1 MKLFKIIT
9 LIFSAITFLSA
20 GIANS
25 EPEGISVGVV
35 QSIDLKSG
43 ILTVATSGKGD
54 PIKMGDLLYIRV
66 DDKVVLLR
74 ATFPMMTTSKC
85 KPEGKNRKLFHK
97 AEKNMEVFRFK
108 RGVEDSQSIAKD
120 AERIDSHNKIYKV
133 GDRGPGGGWIFYD
146 KGDSD
151 DGWRYLEAAPVDQ
164 SEGIQW
170 FNGVSLE
177 TGATDKA
184 IGRGKSNTQRIINI
198 QGKGKYAA
206 SICADYNGGSK
217 RDWFLPSKNELEMM
231 FDFFIRSG
239 MENFQRNYYY
249 WSSTESRVGY
259 ASYQGINYSNPAG
272 AKYINNRV
280 RAIRAFDN

>member
-1 MKLFKIIT
+1 MKLFNKIT
-9 LIFSAITFLSA
+9 LIILVITILSA
-20 GIANS
+20 GIVNS

-35 QSIDLKSG
+35 QSIDIKTG
-43 ILTVATSGKGD
+43 VIIVASSSATD
-54 PIKMGDLLYIRV
+54 AVKMGDLFYIRING
-66 DDKVVLLR
+66 KVVLLR
-74 ATFPMMTTSKC
+74 VTFPMMTTSKC
-85 KPEGKNRKLFHK
+85 KPEGKNRSLWTK
-97 AEKNMEVFRFK
+97 AEKRMAVYK
-108 RGVEDSQSIAKD
+108 YKSGIEDNHAIADNYTAIDAQSIV
-120 AERIDSHNKIYKV
+120 YKV
-133 GDRGPGGGWIFYD
+133 GDRGPAGGWVFYD
-146 KGDSD
+146 KGNSD
-151 DGWRYLEAAPVDQ
+151 EGWRYLEAAPVDQ

-184 IGRGKSNTQRIINI
+184 IGSGKSNTQRIIAL

-231 FDFFIRSG
+231 FDFFIKSG
-239 MENFQRNYYY
+239 AGNFQRNYYY

-259 ASYQGINYSNPAG
+259 ASYQGINFSNPAG

>member
-9 LIFSAITFLSA
+9 LIISAIIFLSA
-20 GIANS
+20 GAANS

-35 QSIDLKSG
+35 QNIDLKSG
-43 ILTVATSGKGD
+43 ILTVASSGKGD

-66 DDKVVLLR
+66 DGKVVLLR

-85 KPEGKNRKLFHK
+85 KPEGKNRKLSHK
-97 AEKNMEVFRFK
+97 AEKNMEVYRFK
-108 RGVEDSQSIAKD
+108 RGIEDSQVIAKD
-120 AERIDSHNKIYKV
+120 AELIDAHNKVYKV
-133 GDRGPGGGWIFYD
+133 GDRGPAGGWIFYD

-151 DGWRYLEAAPVDQ
+151 EGWRYLEAAPVDQ

-184 IGRGKSNTQRIINI
+184 IGRGKSNTQKIINI

-217 RDWFLPSKNELEMM
+217 RDWFLPSKIELEMM
-231 FDFFIRSG
+231 FDFFAKSG
-239 MENFQRNYYY
+239 VGNFQRNYYY
-249 WSSTESRVGY
+249 WSSSESRVGY